1 MNASREARLAA
12 YAALLRKWNPSINL
26 IAPGTV
32 PDLERRH
39 LQDSAQLASLVVDPW
54 DGLWLDIGSGG
65 GLPGLVVAIHHPDSE
80 LLLVDSDRRKVAFLQ
95 TAIRELGLSQCRATA
110 GRIEDLAPASARH
123 LSARALAPL
132 PRLMPYLDRHLAA
145 DGTAWL
151 MKGQNWQAELDQS
164 EAEAQFDILIHRSLT
179 DPAAAILQCDRKTT

>member
-65 GLPGLVVAIHHPDSE
+65 GLPGLVVAIRPKFGGYLVAAWLAGIIVN
-80 LLLVDSDRRKVAFLQ
+80 LLTHSGYYDIALRDFGLMLGAVA
-95 TAIRELGLSQCRATA
+95 LGLLALRYDRA
-110 GRIEDLAPASARH
+110 GS
-123 LSARALAPL
+123 RA
-132 PRLMPYLDRHLAA
+132 
-145 DGTAWL
+145 
-151 MKGQNWQAELDQS
+151 
-164 EAEAQFDILIHRSLT
+164 
-179 DPAAAILQCDRKTT
+179 

>member
-1 MNASREARLAA
+1 MTASREAQLAA

-65 GLPGLVVAIHHPDSE
+65 GLPGVVVAIHHPDSE
-80 LLLVDSDRRKVAFLQ
+80 LLLVDSCLLY
-95 TAIRELGLSQCRATA
+95 TS
-110 GRIEDLAPASARH
+110 PS
-123 LSARALAPL
+123 
-132 PRLMPYLDRHLAA
+132 PRD
-145 DGTAWL
+145 
-151 MKGQNWQAELDQS
+151 
-164 EAEAQFDILIHRSLT
+164 
-179 DPAAAILQCDRKTT
+179 